1 MATKASSKS
10 VTGGARNGLAAHK
23 EVLVYAKF
31 FFCECIH
38 LLLKRKVSGF
48 GEGKGCSLVQVFN
61 EKSFM

>member
-1 MATKASSKS
+1 MATKASPKL

-38 LLLKRKVSGF
+38 LLLKRKVPGLEGRKAVLLFGF
-48 GEGKGCSLVQVFN
+48 L
-61 EKSFM
+61 